1 MKMYKHLFKRIFDFL
16 FSLILIILLSP
27 VLAITV
33 ILLFFVNDRK
43 PFFTQLRPGK
53 KGKPFHIVKFK
64 TMNDRKGPE
73 GKLLP
78 DTERLTAV
86 GRIVRSFSIDELP
99 QLFNVLLGDMSIVG
113 PRPLL
118 TAYLERYSTDQKRR
132 HEVRPGITG
141 WAQVNGRNTI
151 NWEQKFIYDVWYVDH
166 ISLLLDCRIL
176 WLTLRKVFMRDGINQ
191 NSATTMEEF
200 KGSDIK

>member
-1 MKMYKHLFKRIFDFL
+1 MYKHLFKRIFDFL